1 MAPRILMTDPEHF
14 EVSYVINPWMRPDAW
29 REAPERNGQAARQA
43 WRRLQEAV
51 HAAGAEVEILP
62 GAPGLPDMVFPANAA
77 IVLDRRA
84 LLSRFR
90 CPERRPEEPR
100 FRAAFDSLADRGL
113 LDEVT
118 QLPEGMFQEGAGDC
132 VWDAA
137 RGWFWAGQGQRSLA
151 EAIPL
156 VADFFGREAVPL
168 ELVSPRFYH
177 LDVCFCPLAG
187 GEVLFH
193 PGAFSRAS
201 LAAIH
206 DRVPAEARIEATAE
220 EAGLLCLNA
229 VTIGRTLVMARAS
242 ARLRAALAERGYRC
256 VELDLSPFILSGG
269 AAFCMT
275 LRMDRLSTTPAPD
288 AVSRRPALEPTGA

>member
-1 MAPRILMTDPEHF
+1 MAPHVLMTDPAYF
-14 EVSYVINPWMRPDAW
+14 EVAYVINPWMRPAAW
-29 REAPERNGQAARQA
+29 SLDPERNRRAARAA
-43 WRRLQEAV
+43 WESL
-51 HAAGAEVEILP
+51 AGALREAGAAVEVVP

-77 IVLDRRA
+77 VVLDRRA

-90 CPERRPEEPR
+90 CPERRPEEAR
-100 FRAAFDSLADRGL
+100 FAEAFRALQARGL
-113 LDEVT
+113 LDEVAP
-118 QLPEGMFQEGAGDC
+118 LPEGIFQEGAGDC

-137 RGWFWAGQGQRSLA
+137 RGHFWAGHGQRSLR

-156 VADFFGREAVPL
+156 VEDFFGREAVAL

-177 LDVCFCPLAG
+177 LDVCFCPLPG

-193 PGAFSRAS
+193 PGAIAPSS
-201 LAAIH
+201 LGAIR
-206 DRVPAEARIEATAE
+206 DRVPADLRIEATAE

-229 VTIGRTLVMARAS
+229 VAVGRTVVMARAS
-242 ARLRAALAERGYRC
+242 ARLRAVLAERGYRP

-275 LRMDRLSTTPAPD
+275 LRLDRASAAGATEAARRADLVPAAP
-288 AVSRRPALEPTGA
+288 